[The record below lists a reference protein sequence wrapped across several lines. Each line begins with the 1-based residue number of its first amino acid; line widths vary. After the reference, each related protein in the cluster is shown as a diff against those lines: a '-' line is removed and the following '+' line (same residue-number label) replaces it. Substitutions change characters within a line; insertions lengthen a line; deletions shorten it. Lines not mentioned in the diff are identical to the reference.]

1 MSRFD
6 RLFGAGVALA
16 SVLAL
21 AAPAAS
27 QPAKA
32 YEGDWTGVLTDGV
45 HVVHVVLHVKSGADS
60 LSAILDDPDEGLTL
74 PATAIKTDGGEFSAL
89 FFQAGGELKGKLSA
103 DGGTLEG
110 SWTKGTPIPLKL
122 TRQAPAAH

>member
-1 MSRFD
+1 MSRFE
-6 RLFGAGVALA
+6 RLAGASVALA
-16 SVLAL
+16 SALTL
-21 AAPAAS
+21 AAPAAG

-32 YEGDWTGVLTDGV
+32 YEGDWAGILTDGV
-45 HVVHVVLHVKSGADS
+45 RAVHVVLHVKSGADS
-60 LSAILDDPDEGLTL
+60 LTAIMDDPDEGLTL

-89 FFQAGGELKGKLSA
+89 FLQAGGELKGKLSA

-110 SWTKGTPIPLKL
+110 SWSKGTPIPLKL